1 MSVALVFIRAV
12 SDIALPESMGLEII
26 TVVATRSP
34 ISKHLFQ
41 T

>member
-12 SDIALPESMGLEII
+12 SDKALPESMGLEII
-26 TVVATRSP
+26 TVVGTRSP
-34 ISKHLFQ
+34 ISKRLFR